1 MSNCLVSY
9 LSGKNGCS
17 EFGTNEMIRAYG
29 ELHTDVTLERRE
41 EHNKSN
47 AFEDEKPLLN
57 TLQKQLNDL

>member
-1 MSNCLVSY
+1 
-9 LSGKNGCS
+9 
-17 EFGTNEMIRAYG
+17 MIRAYG